1 MLERFARP
9 FFLIA
14 CVCSLVFA
22 WVGAFAVEGHMLIGR
37 PLAPIGGGLAFL
49 VAATLSLIL
58 LSQHRGMHRPWIK
71 AALVFLVLGPIAFW
85 GLQWP
90 AATDSICIGR
100 FCYSEQA
107 VAFHMRMLG
116 DVIQSQMAMTAAA
129 LAALVCSMRAIAV
142 TFGELAA

>member
-1 MLERFARP
+1 
-9 FFLIA
+9 
-14 CVCSLVFA
+14 
-22 WVGAFAVEGHMLIGR
+22 MLIGR